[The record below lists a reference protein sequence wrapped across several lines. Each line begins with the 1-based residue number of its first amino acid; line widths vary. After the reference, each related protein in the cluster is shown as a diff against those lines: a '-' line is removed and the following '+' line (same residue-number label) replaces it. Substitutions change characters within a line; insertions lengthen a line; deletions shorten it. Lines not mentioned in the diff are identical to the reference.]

1 MTTVVRQGMIE
12 DGAYYTQ
19 AEAYALFR
27 TPFIGSYVDLAYE
40 PDPVTQPELLPCYG
54 QTVLT
59 ADYPALF
66 AKLGTRY
73 GGNGTTTFGIPD
85 VRGRVRAG
93 LDDMGGTSANRLTNL
108 SGGVEGDTVGSV
120 GGSEKHTL
128 TTDEMPT
135 HDHDG
140 DTETDGTHSHAQK
153 GSGAPGATTTAQ
165 YSGSLSSAAVQT
177 TTTATDGAH
186 EHHFTTDTAGGGGA
200 HNNVQPTI
208 VSVVCILAK

>member
-12 DGAYYTQ
+12 DGAFYTQ

-27 TPFIGSYVDLAYE
+27 APFIGTYVDCAFE
-40 PDPVTQPELLPCYG
+40 PDAEDQPELLPCYG

-85 VRGRVRAG
+85 LRGRARAG
-93 LDDMGGTSANRLTNL
+93 LDNMGGTSANRLTGQT
-108 SGGVEGDTVGSV
+108 GGLNGDVLGAV
-120 GGSEKHTL
+120 GGSETHTL
-128 TTDEMPT
+128 TEAQLAA
-135 HDHDG
+135 HDHDITINSGGEHNHTFPTSDG
-140 DTETDGTHSHAQK
+140 DGGGVQVRRGNGLGGTLL
-153 GSGAPGATTTAQ
+153 ATTSTAP
-165 YSGSLSSAAVQT
+165 
-177 TTTATDGAH
+177 AH
-186 EHHFTTDTAGGGGA
+186 THTGDIADAGGGQA

-208 VSVVCILAK
+208 ISVVCILAF